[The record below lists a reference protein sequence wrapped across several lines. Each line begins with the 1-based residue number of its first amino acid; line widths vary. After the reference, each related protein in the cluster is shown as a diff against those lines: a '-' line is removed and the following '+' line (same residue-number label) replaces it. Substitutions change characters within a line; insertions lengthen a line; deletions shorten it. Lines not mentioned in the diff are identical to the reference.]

1 MSVETVMEEVLGNL
15 PQGMAVGYVDMV
27 SGSLLAVR
35 TVNKYPS
42 ELFEELASLFGEI
55 LQGSHIVQAEDIVD
69 RVRGKERPPGT
80 HYFNDMILL
89 TDHTLHIFL
98 RGKENPDH
106 GLVFVCMKDANIGMA
121 FHQARQARER
131 IEAEA
136 LIALA

>member
-1 MSVETVMEEVLGNL
+1 MDAVMAEALDSL
-15 PQGMAVGYVDMV
+15 PRGMAVGYVDMEA
-27 SGSLLAVR
+27 GSLLAVR

-42 ELFEELASLFGEI
+42 ELFEELANLFGEI
-55 LQGSHIVQAEDIVD
+55 LQGSHIVRAEDIVD
-69 RVRGKERPPGT
+69 RVRGKQRPAGT

-98 RGKENPDH
+98 RGEQNPDH
-106 GLVFVCMKDANIGMA
+106 GLVFVCMKDANMGMA
-121 FHQARQARER
+121 FHQARQARDR